1 MYRTAAVL
9 VALGVATAGC
19 AGHDGGSTTCTDFN
33 GMTNDARGAA
43 IAKMLK
49 ERNGL
54 NSSTGDIERRV
65 ASTLR
70 SCASADNADKTVEAV
85 NF

>member
-1 MYRTAAVL
+1 MYRIAAAL
-9 VALGVATAGC
+9 VALGVVITGC
-19 AGHDGGSTTCTDFN
+19 AGIGDGSTTCSDFN

-43 IAKMLK
+43 VAKMLK
-49 ERNGL
+49 ERNGR
-54 NSSTGDIERRV
+54 NSSTADVQSRV

-70 SCASADNADKTVEAV
+70 ACSSADNRDKTLEAV